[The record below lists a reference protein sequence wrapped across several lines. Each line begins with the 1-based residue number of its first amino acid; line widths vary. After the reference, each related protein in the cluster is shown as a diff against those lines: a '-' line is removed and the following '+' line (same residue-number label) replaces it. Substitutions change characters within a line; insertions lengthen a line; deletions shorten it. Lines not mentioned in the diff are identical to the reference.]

1 MNEGIHRVIRQAA
14 TNRMTASGVAAV
26 LATLALLG
34 APAAAQ
40 ELQRGHAP
48 RPVGSLSVT
57 FSNGLLSVHA
67 VDLER
72 GDVLRE
78 IARQVGIRIR
88 ADSSPPSELVATSYE
103 NVPVEIGI
111 RRLVPLGFDLIL
123 IYVAGPGAD
132 REGRLSEVWLVRRRT
147 GGEAVA
153 VREPERAGPPQNL
166 PSAEPL
172 ATTQPAAANDPS
184 MALSRVL
191 VKLTDGDTRMRAAA
205 VEALGEDVGAGE
217 VLGQVLA
224 QSDGAEAAAYALG
237 WLIRER

>member
-1 MNEGIHRVIRQAA
+1 MNGGRHRVFREAA

-132 REGRLSEVWLVRRRT
+132 REGRLSEVWL
-147 GGEAVA
+147 
-153 VREPERAGPPQNL
+153 
-166 PSAEPL
+166 
-172 ATTQPAAANDPS
+172 
-184 MALSRVL
+184 
-191 VKLTDGDTRMRAAA
+191 
-205 VEALGEDVGAGE
+205 
-217 VLGQVLA
+217 
-224 QSDGAEAAAYALG
+224 
-237 WLIRER
+237 